1 MTMCIPCVKVLPE
14 LLVGAK
20 PLWGPH
26 KMPPRALA
34 RMRFRQPGGYS
45 VLATPSE
52 ISLLVASQ
60 APCPTLLCPLP
71 TVDLS
76 RLGSAG
82 KGGAPCCYDIKAEL
96 HYGERM
102 KINACVY
109 VCVCV
114 CVCVCVRMQML
125 ACWEDKGR
133 KGRMKPK
140 SSAHLL
146 SKIDL
151 NRKLSPDEGIEK
163 HRPGSRAVK

>member
-114 CVCVCVRMQML
+114 CVCVCAHAD
-125 ACWEDKGR
+125 ACVLGGQGKEGKNEAQKQRTSPLQDRFEQK
-133 KGRMKPK
+133 
-140 SSAHLL
+140 AL
-146 SKIDL
+146 S
-151 NRKLSPDEGIEK
+151 R
-163 HRPGSRAVK
+163 

>member
-102 KINACVY
+102 KINACV
-109 VCVCV
+109 
-114 CVCVCVRMQML
+114 
-125 ACWEDKGR
+125 
-133 KGRMKPK
+133 
-140 SSAHLL
+140 
-146 SKIDL
+146 
-151 NRKLSPDEGIEK
+151 
-163 HRPGSRAVK
+163 